1 MNINDKTAKKKKKKK
16 KEFALNYLKELS
28 EMNAIHDS

>member
-1 MNINDKTAKKKKKKK
+1 MAKQQKKNK
-16 KEFALNYLKELS
+16 KEKELALTYWKELS

>member
-1 MNINDKTAKKKKKKK
+1 MAKQRKKKK
-16 KEFALNYLKELS
+16 KELAVTYWKELS

>member
-1 MNINDKTAKKKKKKK
+1 MAKQQKKNKKK
-16 KEFALNYLKELS
+16 KELALTHWKELS

>member
-1 MNINDKTAKKKKKKK
+1 MAKQQKKKKKKK
-16 KEFALNYLKELS
+16 KELALTYWKELS

>member
-1 MNINDKTAKKKKKKK
+1 MTKQQKNKKQKK
-16 KEFALNYLKELS
+16 KELALTYWKELS

>member
-1 MNINDKTAKKKKKKK
+1 MAKQQKKKKKK
-16 KEFALNYLKELS
+16 KELALTYWKELS

>member
-1 MNINDKTAKKKKKKK
+1 MNVNDKTAKKKKKKK
-16 KEFALNYLKELS
+16 ELALTYWKELS